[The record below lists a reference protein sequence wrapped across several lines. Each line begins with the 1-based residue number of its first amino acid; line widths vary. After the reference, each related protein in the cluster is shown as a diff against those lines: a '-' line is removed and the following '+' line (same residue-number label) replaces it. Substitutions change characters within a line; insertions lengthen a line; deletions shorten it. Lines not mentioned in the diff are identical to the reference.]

1 MSQVRSTPPHLTTMI
16 NFYSISIFEWNLPI
30 YYFIFGVISTFYFYI
45 LLFSVDRK
53 KKVVHKELLS
63 SSTSPSDVPT
73 DSANVR
79 LYLNLYFVD
88 RREFLKNIVRS
99 KISKKRRILRGKTLI
114 INLCTILQYVI
125 LLRFSSCRKTSCGR
139 TS

>member
-1 MSQVRSTPPHLTTMI
+1 MI
-16 NFYSISIFEWNLPI
+16 YSIFEWNLPI

-99 KISKKRRILRGKTLI
+99 KISKKRRILRGKAI
-114 INLCTILQYVI
+114 DY
-125 LLRFSSCRKTSCGR
+125 
-139 TS
+139 